1 MDQTRAVLK
10 MNGQLNA
17 WGEAVSTETGIRVSS
32 CYRCMRCTNGCPV
45 SSFMDLK
52 PHQVVR
58 LVQLGQKEKL
68 LECNAMWICVG
79 CEMCWTYCPNKIN
92 VAGLMDHLKSLVVNE
107 AKKPA
112 AYDIAVFHTA
122 FLDVVRK
129 YGRLND
135 LQLLQRFKSK
145 TLLHDGIPPMKE
157 LYNDMLLAWDL
168 LKRGRLSL
176 RPEND
181 HTTEELKNIFK
192 QFGGKEVAG

>member
-10 MNGQLNA
+10 MDGQLNA
-17 WGEAVSTETGIRVSS
+17 WGEAVSTETGICASS

-68 LECNAMWICVG
+68 LECNAIWICVG
-79 CEMCWTYCPNKIN
+79 CEMCSTYCPNKIN

-112 AYDIAVFHTA
+112 AYDIAVFHTT
-122 FLDVVRK
+122 FLDIVQQ

-135 LQLLQRFKSK
+135 LQLLQRYKIK
-145 TLLHDGIPPMKE
+145 TVLHDGLPPLKE
-157 LYNDMLLAWDL
+157 LCNDMLLAWEL

-176 RPEND
+176 LPESSPASG
-181 HTTEELKNIFK
+181 EVKRIFK
-192 QFGGKEVAG
+192 QFGSKEVTG